1 VPETGRPLD
10 RLLQPRSIAIVGASR
25 REGSFGDRMAR
36 QALNSP
42 AGPRVHLVNPRY
54 TEVLDQPCVPSLA
67 DIEEPVDLVM
77 LGVPDPTLPE
87 QLQRAADH
95 GAGAAVV
102 FGTAHGL
109 GPELASIARSAGM
122 HLCGGGSMGFVNP
135 ARGIRALGYIERERL
150 APGGVAIV
158 THSGSSFSSMLRTH
172 RALDFSVV
180 VSAGQELVTSMSQY
194 LDYALSLDETRV
206 VGLFAETL
214 RDADGMRRALAR
226 AVESDIPV
234 VALTVGG
241 SPTGR
246 SLVEAHSGA
255 IAGDDAVWEALFSAY
270 GVHRVTSLDELID
283 TLELFAIGRR
293 VRPGTPRERLGV
305 ATVHDSGGERALVAD
320 RADALA
326 IPFSVLADKTRK
338 VLAEL
343 LDPGLVPANPLD
355 VWGRGTNTETL
366 FAASMAALDDDPGVA
381 VVAAGL
387 DLVEE
392 YDGDM
397 SYPRAI
403 QTVAARTDKPVVVLS
418 NLASAVDQ
426 RQAALLRSGGIPVLE
441 GTDSGLKA
449 LGHLLVHAIPT
460 ELPRP
465 AEVDTERAARWRERI
480 RQGLSSTESLDLLG
494 DYGIATVSTRCA
506 ATREAATAAAED
518 LGLPVVLKTAAPD
531 IAHKTDADGVRP
543 GLADLDAVGAAY
555 DDIAARLGPAVLVQ
569 QQVPA
574 GVEVALGLV
583 HDPLVG
589 PIVVVATGGTLI
601 EVMPQRAVTL
611 PPVTPEAARDLV
623 AGLQGLSALLGGVR
637 GAAASDVEAVVAA
650 LVGVGQLAA
659 ELGDEIAAL
668 DVNPLIC
675 TSEGAIAVDALL
687 LH

>member
-1 VPETGRPLD
+1 VSDAPRPLD
-10 RLLQPRSIAIVGASR
+10 RLLQPRSIAVVGASV

-36 QALNSP
+36 EVLSSP
-42 AGPRVHLVNPRY
+42 SRPRVHLVNPKYSRIHG
-54 TEVLDQPCVPSLA
+54 QPCVPSL
-67 DIEEPVDLVM
+67 DDLDEPVDLVM

-87 QLQRAADH
+87 HLQRAADH
-95 GAGAAVV
+95 GAGGGVV
-102 FGTAHGL
+102 FGTAHGI
-109 GPELASIARSAGM
+109 GPQLASIANAADM
-122 HLCGGGSMGFVNP
+122 QLCGGGSMGFVNP
-135 ARGIRALGYIERERL
+135 ARGVRALGYVERERL

-158 THSGSSFSSMLRTH
+158 THSGSAFSSMLRTH

-214 RDADGMRRALAR
+214 RDAEGMRRALAL
-226 AVESDIPV
+226 AVERDVPV

-270 GVHRVTSLDELID
+270 GVHRVTSLDELMD

-293 VRPGTPRERLGV
+293 VRPGTAREQLGV

-320 RADALA
+320 RADALG
-326 IPFSVLADKTRK
+326 IPFSVLADKTCG

-343 LDPGLVPANPLD
+343 LDPGLVPTNPLD

-366 FAASMAALDDDPGVA
+366 FAASMSALDDDPGVA

-392 YDGDM
+392 FDGDK

-418 NLASAVDQ
+418 NIASAVDQ

-449 LGHLLVHAIPT
+449 LGHLLAQAIPT
-460 ELPRP
+460 KLPPR
-465 AEVDTERAARWRERI
+465 AEIDTERAAGWRERI
-480 RQGLSSTESLDLLG
+480 RHGLSATESLDLLG

-506 ATREAATAAAED
+506 ASREAATTAAEE
-518 LGLPVVLKTAAPD
+518 LGLPVVLKTAAPE
-531 IAHKTDADGVRP
+531 ISHKTDADGVRR
-543 GLADLDAVGAAY
+543 GLADVDAVSAAY
-555 DDIAARLGPAVLVQ
+555 DDLADRLGPAVLVQ

-611 PPVTPEAARDLV
+611 PPVTPTAARDLV
-623 AGLQGLSALLGGVR
+623 AGLQGLSAMLHGVR
-637 GAAASDVEAVVAA
+637 GAAAADVDSVVAA
-650 LVGVGQLAA
+650 VVGIGQLAI
-659 ELGDEIAAL
+659 ELGDDIAAL

-675 TSEGAIAVDALL
+675 SASGAIAVDALL
-687 LH
+687 L